1 MKRYTLLYMSALL
14 AAPCALQAQTD
25 SPRLADNSIV
35 VENKKVEQTGH
46 NLVVDLTLNMDS
58 LKLRADHRLVFTPMV
73 RSLSEGKEVAM
84 PQIIVNG
91 RRQDISYQ
99 RYAHKDFAAD
109 AQTVR
114 RKNGTQQ
121 SYDYSAVVPYEAWME
136 NADVIIAED
145 LCGCGEVEEQ
155 DMTVIQRLRKPY
167 MAYLRPAAEARK
179 ARTEQGRAF
188 IDFPVDRTELHPDYR
203 NNPRELDKIVSTINL
218 VKNDKNVSITGVEIH
233 GYASPEAPY
242 NYNARLAEGRAKTL
256 TDHVRR
262 LVDLDRDVFKVASTP
277 EDWEG
282 LRQALREG
290 NLEDKD
296 AILAIA
302 EDESLDPDAREWRIK
317 KNYPKQYRFML
328 DNYYP
333 ALRHSDYVVS
343 YTVRPFSVEEAK
355 EVFRTNP
362 KQLSLEEMYLVAQ
375 TYEPGSD
382 EFNEVFQTAVRLYPD
397 DPTANLNAACAEI
410 ERGDYEMAVKYLAKA
425 GDTPYAAHARGVIA
439 MRKGDNTEARRQFT
453 KAAQGGVK
461 EAQQNL
467 ELLGAE

>member
-1 MKRYTLLYMSALL
+1 MKRQILYIAGLL
-14 AAPCALQAQTD
+14 AVPFSAQAQTGAT
-25 SPRLADNSIV
+25 RLADNKIV
-35 VENKKVEQTGH
+35 VEQKNVQHTDD
-46 NLVVDLTLNMDS
+46 NLVVGMTLNMDS
-58 LKLRADHRLVFTPMV
+58 LELRSNQRLVFTPIV
-73 RSLSEGKEVAM
+73 RSLADGQERTM

-91 RRQDISYQ
+91 RKQDISYK
-99 RYAHKDFAAD
+99 RYAHKDYAAD
-109 AQTVR
+109 AQAVR

-121 SYDYSAVVPYEAWME
+121 SYDYSAVVPYEAWMK
-136 NADVIIAED
+136 NADVVIAED
-145 LCGCGEVEEQ
+145 LCGCGKVEEQ
-155 DMTVIQRLRKPY
+155 ERTTMYRLRTPY
-167 MAYLRPAAEARK
+167 VAYLRPAAEAQK

-242 NYNARLAEGRAKTL
+242 DYNARLAEGRAKTL

-262 LVDLDRDVFKVASTP
+262 LVDLDSDVFKVTSTP

-317 KNYPKQYRFML
+317 SKYPKQYRFML

-410 ERGDYEMAVKYLAKA
+410 ERGDYAAASKYLAKA

-439 MRKGDNTEARRQFT
+439 MKQGDDAEARRQFNI
-453 KAAQGGVK
+453 AAQGGVK
-461 EAQQNL
+461 EARQNL
-467 ELLGAE
+467 ELLGE

>member
-25 SPRLADNSIV
+25 GPRLAGNTIV
-35 VENKKVEQTGH
+35 VENKKVGQTDH
-46 NLVVDLTLNMDS
+46 NLVVGLTLNMDS
-58 LKLRADHRLVFTPMV
+58 LRLRSNQRLVFTPMV
-73 RSLSEGKEVAM
+73 RSNKGQECAM

-91 RRQDISYQ
+91 RKQDISYQ
-99 RYAHKDFAAD
+99 RYAHKDYPDD
-109 AQTVR
+109 AQVVR
-114 RKNGTQQ
+114 RKNGTAQ
-121 SYDYSAVVPYEAWME
+121 SYEYNAVVPYEDWMK
-136 NADVIIAED
+136 NADVVIAED
-145 LCGCGEVEEQ
+145 LCGCGNVEEQ
-155 DMTVIQRLRKPY
+155 DQTVIQRLRTPY
-167 MAYLRPAAEARK
+167 MAYLRPQAEARK
-179 ARTEQGRAF
+179 ARTEEGRAF
-188 IDFPVDRTELHPDYR
+188 IDFPVDKTTLYPDYR
-203 NNPRELDKIVSTINL
+203 NNPRELDKIISTINL
-218 VKNDKNVSITGVEIH
+218 VKEDKNVSITGIEIH

-262 LVDLDRDVFKVASTP
+262 LVDLDDRLFKVTSTP
-277 EDWEG
+277 EDWDG
-282 LRQALREG
+282 LRAAVVGG
-290 NLEDKD
+290 NLEHKQE
-296 AILAIA
+296 ILDIIDDSGL
-302 EDESLDPDAREWRIK
+302 EPDAREWKIK
-317 KNYPKQYRFML
+317 STYPQEYRFML

-355 EVFRTNP
+355 EILRTKP

-410 ERGDYEMAVKYLAKA
+410 ERGDYDAASRYLAKA
-425 GDTPYAAHARGVIA
+425 GDSPYAAHARGVMA
-439 MRKGDNTEARRQFT
+439 MKQGNDDEARRQFT
-453 KAAQGGVK
+453 IAAQGGVK

-467 ELLGAE
+467 DIIGD

>member
-58 LKLRADHRLVFTPMV
+58 LHLRSNQRLVFTPIV
-73 RSLSEGKEVAM
+73 RSTGGQERTM

-91 RRQDISYQ
+91 RKQDISYK
-99 RYAHKDFAAD
+99 RYAHKDYPDD
-109 AQTVR
+109 AQVVR
-114 RKNGTQQ
+114 RKNGTAQ
-121 SYDYSAVVPYEAWME
+121 SYEYNAIVPYEEWMK
-136 NADVIIAED
+136 NADVVIAED
-145 LCGCGEVEEQ
+145 LCGCGNVEEQ
-155 DMTVIQRLRKPY
+155 DQTVIQRLRTPY
-167 MAYLRPAAEARK
+167 MAYLRPKAEARK
-179 ARTEQGRAF
+179 ARTEEGRAF
-188 IDFPVDRTELHPDYR
+188 IDFPVDKTTLYPDYR
-203 NNPRELDKIVSTINL
+203 NNPRELDKIVNTINL
-218 VKNDKNVSITGVEIH
+218 VKEDKNVSITGIEIH

-262 LVDLDRDVFKVASTP
+262 LVNLEDRLFKVTSTP
-277 EDWEG
+277 EDWDG
-282 LRQALREG
+282 LREAVLSS
-290 NLEDKD
+290 NLEHKQE
-296 AILAIA
+296 ILDII
-302 EDESLDPDAREWRIK
+302 DDNKLTPDTRERKIK
-317 KNYPKQYRFML
+317 SNYPKEYRFML
-328 DNYYP
+328 DTYYP

-355 EVFRTNP
+355 EILRTKP

-382 EFNEVFQTAVRLYPD
+382 EFNEVFQTAVHLYPED
-397 DPTANLNAACAEI
+397 ETANLNAACAEI
-410 ERGDYEMAVKYLAKA
+410 ERGDYKAASRYLAKA
-425 GDTPYAAHARGVIA
+425 GNSPYAAHARGVMA
-439 MRKGDNTEARRQFT
+439 MKQGNDDEARRQFT
-453 KAAQGGVK
+453 IAAQGGVK

-467 ELLGAE
+467 DIMGN

>member
-1 MKRYTLLYMSALL
+1 MIYIAGLL
-14 AAPCALQAQTD
+14 AVPFSAQAQTGAT
-25 SPRLADNSIV
+25 RLADNKIV
-35 VENKKVEQTGH
+35 VEQKNVQHTDD
-46 NLVVDLTLNMDS
+46 NLVVGMTLNMDS
-58 LKLRADHRLVFTPMV
+58 LELRSNQRLVFTPIV
-73 RSLSEGKEVAM
+73 RSLADGQERTM

-91 RRQDISYQ
+91 RKQDISYK
-99 RYAHKDFAAD
+99 RYAHKDYAAD
-109 AQTVR
+109 AQAVR

-121 SYDYSAVVPYEAWME
+121 SYDYSAVVPYEAWMK
-136 NADVIIAED
+136 NADVVIAED
-145 LCGCGEVEEQ
+145 LCGCGKVEEQ
-155 DMTVIQRLRKPY
+155 EQTTMYRLRTPY
-167 MAYLRPAAEARK
+167 VAYLRPAAEAQK

-262 LVDLDRDVFKVASTP
+262 LVDLDSDVFKVTSTP

-317 KNYPKQYRFML
+317 SKYPKQYRFML

-382 EFNEVFQTAVRLYPD
+382 EFNEVFQTAVVLYPD
-397 DPTANLNAACAEI
+397 DPTANLNAACANI

>member
-1 MKRYTLLYMSALL
+1 M
-14 AAPCALQAQTD
+14 
-25 SPRLADNSIV
+25 
-35 VENKKVEQTGH
+35 
-46 NLVVDLTLNMDS
+46 
-58 LKLRADHRLVFTPMV
+58 
-73 RSLSEGKEVAM
+73 
-84 PQIIVNG
+84 
-91 RRQDISYQ
+91 
-99 RYAHKDFAAD
+99 
-109 AQTVR
+109 
-114 RKNGTQQ
+114 
-121 SYDYSAVVPYEAWME
+121 
-136 NADVIIAED
+136 
-145 LCGCGEVEEQ
+145 
-155 DMTVIQRLRKPY
+155 
-167 MAYLRPAAEARK
+167 
-179 ARTEQGRAF
+179 
-188 IDFPVDRTELHPDYR
+188 
-203 NNPRELDKIVSTINL
+203 
-218 VKNDKNVSITGVEIH
+218 
-233 GYASPEAPY
+233 
-242 NYNARLAEGRAKTL
+242 
-256 TDHVRR
+256 RR
-262 LVDLDRDVFKVASTP
+262 LVDLDSDVFKVTSTP

-290 NLEDKD
+290 NLEDRD

-410 ERGDYEMAVKYLAKA
+410 ERGDYAAASKYLAKA

-439 MRKGDNTEARRQFT
+439 MKQGDDAEARRQFNI
-453 KAAQGGVK
+453 AAQGGVK

-467 ELLGAE
+467 ELLGE

>member
-282 LRQALREG
+282 LRQALRDG
-290 NLEDKD
+290 NLEDRD

-425 GDTPYAAHARGVIA
+425 GGTPYAAHARGVMA
-439 MRKGDNTEARRQFT
+439 MKQGDDAEARRQFNI
-453 KAAQGGVK
+453 AAQGGVK

-467 ELLGAE
+467 ELLGE